1 VQNSRITYL
10 GEYPTVPVLSD
21 SALALGIRYM
31 KVTRR
36 YPETGRPASI
46 DVELQTD
53 RNAGYFLRYPV
64 STIFC
69 PNAKVVARDPNTHQV
84 LGSAQVSTSTFNNCI
99 GTGRIPLNFN
109 TLAKIPDS
117 IVVEAY
123 EDTVD
128 VNHIDSY
135 TPLSSISV
143 PIGVGYQQGLQ
154 TGVYSQ
160 PTTTSNLLSGLLG
173 PNSIR
178 NISIFVGIGVGG
190 YLVVKNGDTIKKFVT
205 ELAR

>member
-1 VQNSRITYL
+1 MRNSEITYL

-36 YPETGRPASI
+36 YPGTGTPASI

-69 PNAKVVARDPNTHQV
+69 PNAKVVARDPLTNQV
-84 LGSAQVSTSTFNNCI
+84 IGSAQVTTSTFNNCI
-99 GTGRIPLNFN
+99 GTGRIALDFSRLTSIPS
-109 TLAKIPDS
+109 KIT
-117 IVVEAY
+117 IEAY

-135 TPLSSISV
+135 TPLTSISV
-143 PIGVGYQQGLQ
+143 PIDVPYNQGLQ

-160 PTTTSNLLSGLLG
+160 PTSTSNLLSGLFG

-178 NISIFVGIGVGG
+178 NISVLLGVGVAG
-190 YLVVKNGDTIKKFVT
+190 YLVVKNGDTIKKLVT
-205 ELAR
+205 DFAK